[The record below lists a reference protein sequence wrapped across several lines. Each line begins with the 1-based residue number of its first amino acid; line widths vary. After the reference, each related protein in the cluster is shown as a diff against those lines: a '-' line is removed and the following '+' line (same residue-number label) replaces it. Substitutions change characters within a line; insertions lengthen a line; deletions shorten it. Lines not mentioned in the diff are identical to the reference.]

1 MKIYLIEE
9 DKRKYLPL
17 LLLADEQ
24 ESMIDR
30 YLDRGTLYV
39 LEDEDVKTAGVA
51 RNEEDRTGNVKA
63 AGVARD
69 EEDRTENVK
78 AVCVVT
84 DEGEGVLEIKNLAV
98 EPKSQRKGYGRAML
112 HFIKEMYRDSFS
124 IFQVGTGDSPLT
136 IPFYEKCGF
145 RRFHV
150 IKNFFIDNYDHPIY
164 EDGKQLV
171 DMIILRQEIQNYDTV
186 HSRYEKL
193 EQKSE

>member
-51 RNEEDRTGNVKA
+51 R
-63 AGVARD
+63 D

-84 DEGEGVLEIKNLAV
+84 DLSLI
-98 EPKSQRKGYGRAML
+98 
-112 HFIKEMYRDSFS
+112 HI
-124 IFQVGTGDSPLT
+124 
-136 IPFYEKCGF
+136 
-145 RRFHV
+145 
-150 IKNFFIDNYDHPIY
+150 
-164 EDGKQLV
+164 
-171 DMIILRQEIQNYDTV
+171 
-186 HSRYEKL
+186 
-193 EQKSE
+193 

>member
-39 LEDEDVKTAGVA
+39 LEDED
-51 RNEEDRTGNVKA
+51 EKA
-63 AGVARD
+63 SDAARD

-84 DEGEGVLEIKNLAV
+84 DEGEGVLEVKNLAV

-171 DMIILRQEIQNYDTV
+171 DMIILRQKIQSYDTV

>member
-39 LEDEDVKTAGVA
+39 LEDED
-51 RNEEDRTGNVKA
+51 EKA
-63 AGVARD
+63 SDAARD

-84 DEGEGVLEIKNLAV
+84 DEGEGVLEVKNLAV
-98 EPKSQRKGYGRAML
+98 EPKSQRL
-112 HFIKEMYRDSFS
+112 SLIHI
-124 IFQVGTGDSPLT
+124 
-136 IPFYEKCGF
+136 
-145 RRFHV
+145 
-150 IKNFFIDNYDHPIY
+150 
-164 EDGKQLV
+164 
-171 DMIILRQEIQNYDTV
+171 
-186 HSRYEKL
+186 
-193 EQKSE
+193 

>member
-39 LEDEDVKTAGVA
+39 LEDED
-51 RNEEDRTGNVKA
+51 EKA
-63 AGVARD
+63 SGAARD

-84 DEGEGVLEIKNLAV
+84 DEGEGVLEVKNLAV

-124 IFQVGTGDSPLT
+124 ILQVGTGDSPLT

-150 IKNFFIDNYDHPIY
+150 IKNFFIDNYDHPVY

-171 DMIILRQEIQNYDTV
+171 DMIILRQKIQNYDTV
-186 HSRYEKL
+186 H
-193 EQKSE
+193 

>member
-39 LEDEDVKTAGVA
+39 LEDED
-51 RNEEDRTGNVKA
+51 EKA
-63 AGVARD
+63 SDAARD

-84 DEGEGVLEIKNLAV
+84 DEGEGVLEVKNLAV

-112 HFIKEMYRDSFS
+112 HFIKEMYRDFFS
-124 IFQVGTGDSPLT
+124 ILQVGTGDSPLT

-150 IKNFFIDNYDHPIY
+150 NKNFFIDNYDHPIY

-171 DMIILRQEIQNYDTV
+171 DMIILRQKIQNYDTV

>member
-1 MKIYLIEE
+1 MKFYLIEE

-39 LEDEDVKTAGVA
+39 LEDEDEKASDAA
-51 RNEEDRTGNVKA
+51 RDEEDRTGNVKA

-112 HFIKEMYRDSFS
+112 HFIKEMYRDSFP
-124 IFQVGTGDSPLT
+124 ILQVGTGDSPLT

-145 RRFHV
+145 RKSHV

-171 DMIILRQEIQNYDTV
+171 DMIILRQKIQNYDTV
-186 HSRYEKL
+186 H
-193 EQKSE
+193 

>member
-39 LEDEDVKTAGVA
+39 LEDED
-51 RNEEDRTGNVKA
+51 EKA
-63 AGVARD
+63 SDAARD
-69 EEDRTENVK
+69 EEDRTGNVK

-112 HFIKEMYRDSFS
+112 HFIKEMYRDFFS
-124 IFQVGTGDSPLT
+124 ILQVGTGDSPLT

-145 RRFHV
+145 RRSHV

-164 EDGKQLV
+164 EEGKQLV
-171 DMIILRQEIQNYDTV
+171 DMVVLRQKIQNYDTV
-186 HSRYEKL
+186 H
-193 EQKSE
+193 

>member
-1 MKIYLIEE
+1 MKFYLIEE

-39 LEDEDVKTAGVA
+39 LEDEDEKASDAA
-51 RNEEDRTGNVKA
+51 RDEEDRTGNVKA

-84 DEGEGVLEIKNLAV
+84 DEGEAYWKLKIWQWN
-98 EPKSQRKGYGRAML
+98 PKAREKDTAGR
-112 HFIKEMYRDSFS
+112 
-124 IFQVGTGDSPLT
+124 
-136 IPFYEKCGF
+136 CC
-145 RRFHV
+145 
-150 IKNFFIDNYDHPIY
+150 
-164 EDGKQLV
+164 
-171 DMIILRQEIQNYDTV
+171 IL
-186 HSRYEKL
+186 
-193 EQKSE
+193 

>member
-51 RNEEDRTGNVKA
+51 R
-63 AGVARD
+63 D

-84 DEGEGVLEIKNLAV
+84 DEGEGVLEVKNLAV

-171 DMIILRQEIQNYDTV
+171 DMIVLRQKIQSYDTV
-186 HSRYEKL
+186 H
-193 EQKSE
+193 